1 MVTERQIP
9 NFPSRR
15 SLHAKGADPHAID
28 EATAMASLPSRT
40 DRPLSADLSPR
51 AEHSARTDR
60 PVGTD
65 VSARAEFAAVEV
77 EPPSASNS
85 IPVVTISSNAEVS
98 VAERELE
105 ADTVQEGDAAP
116 IPERRSMRD
125 RLASTPPVNLD
136 APSTPLLGVPV
147 GYGTVSTPGDTFAG
161 GMTGAYTMLTD
172 GVFNDELVSTGF
184 VPVVD
189 VVASGRL
196 LDEKKATEHHLF
208 VVSEEVEGD
217 ELEALAVSIWDEAK
231 WVEPGRLRL
240 SGDAFLQGPW
250 NIDSDLSTSL
260 GLPSH
265 LNRVWVLECSRLRGR
280 APSTELIERDEWAK
294 AFPEGLPLGLE
305 HKSLLALARMAR
317 RLAGA
322 LRIADSGVVM
332 IPDPESAVHMAVY
345 SPRWIDPIELLGRL
359 RNDFP
364 EIVDSREIPIET
376 RVISSPREVQRIA
389 SVMAGVKPMPEDV
402 AQVLKKAREE
412 AARQP
417 MVVDGYA
424 LVSPVAGGGKVTI
437 EVRRVPS
444 PPRVL
449 RWEPWTNGV
458 IVEYRLRWIPSGG
471 MQTIAAALEKDISA
485 EFAFERTVAAVD
497 VERAAVAVA
506 ALTAGSLVD
515 EDGFLIAT

>member
-9 NFPSRR
+9 DFPSRR

-28 EATAMASLPSRT
+28 EATAMAALPQRA
-40 DRPLSADLSPR
+40 DRSGQAAPASTPSSPEGLPDD
-51 AEHSARTDR
+51 AS
-60 PVGTD
+60 P
-65 VSARAEFAAVEV
+65 SVEV
-77 EPPSASNS
+77 PSESGHDS
-85 IPVVTISSNAEVS
+85 
-98 VAERELE
+98 E
-105 ADTVQEGDAAP
+105 AGTPQEGESAP

-125 RLASTPPVNLD
+125 RLASAPPINLEGTG
-136 APSTPLLGVPV
+136 TPLLGVPV
-147 GYGTVSTPGDTFAG
+147 GHGGVSAPGDTFVE

-172 GVFNDELVSTGF
+172 GVFNEELTATGL

-189 VVASGRL
+189 VVSSGRL
-196 LDEKKATEHHLF
+196 LDAEKAASHHLF
-208 VVSEEVEGD
+208 AVSDEVDGD

-231 WVEPGRLRL
+231 WVEPGRLKL
-240 SGDAFLQGPW
+240 TGDAYLQGPW
-250 NIDSDLSTSL
+250 SIDGELSVAL
-260 GLPSH
+260 GLPTHLSH
-265 LNRVWVLECSRLRGR
+265 IWLLECSPLRGR
-280 APSTELIERDEWAK
+280 APSPDVIERDEWAR
-294 AFPEGLPLGLE
+294 AFPDGLPLGLE

-322 LRIADSGVVM
+322 LRISGSGLVM
-332 IPDPESAVHMAVY
+332 MPDPDSAVHMAVY
-345 SPRWIDPIELLGRL
+345 SPRWIDPAELLDCL
-359 RNDFP
+359 QSEFP
-364 EIVDSREIPIET
+364 QIMDSRDIPVEA
-376 RVISSPREVQRIA
+376 RVASSPREVRRIA
-389 SVMAGVKPMPEDV
+389 SVMAGVKPMSEEV
-402 AQVLKKAREE
+402 AQVLQKAREE

-424 LVSPVAGGGKVTI
+424 LVSPVAGGGKLTI

-471 MQTIAAALEKDISA
+471 VKAIAAALDKDISA

-506 ALTAGSLVD
+506 TLTGGSLID